1 LLEDKYNVVIIEKD
15 KELCKNL
22 TGVLNRALIVK
33 GDPSNI
39 ELLQDEG
46 LDRMDALIALTPNS
60 ESNII
65 TSLLAKEHGVRKTI
79 AFVDN
84 TDYIRISQS
93 IGVDTFINVKL
104 IAANNVFRFVRKGK
118 IEAIASLDGV
128 DAEIIEFIIQK
139 DNRLTKTTIGELHL
153 PENAVIAG
161 VIRGNEHIFPNDDF
175 IMHKDDKVI
184 VLAQH
189 SAIARVEKIFR

>member
-1 LLEDKYNVVIIEKD
+1 
-15 KELCKNL
+15 
-22 TGVLNRALIVK
+22 LNRALIVK
-33 GDPSNI
+33 GNPSNI
-39 ELLQDEG
+39 ELLKEEG
-46 LDRMDALIALTPNS
+46 LDRMDAIIALTPNS

-65 TSLLAKEHGVRKTI
+65 TSLTAKEHGVHKTI
-79 AFVDN
+79 ASVDN
-84 TDYIRISQS
+84 VDYTRISQS
-93 IGVDTFINVKL
+93 IGVDTIINVKL

-139 DNRLTKTTIGELHL
+139 DNRLTKTAIGDLHL

-161 VIRGNEHIFPNDDF
+161 VIRGDEHFFPDESF

-184 VLAQH
+184 VFAQH
-189 SAIARVEKIFR
+189 NAISRVERIFR